1 MVNINLKT
9 PFTVHIYQQQ
19 IVMEGKVRNEPHSLD
34 AVSQAL
40 AHGLGFEFMQGRAEV
55 HYGTCGLSKNTTQK
69 QKARIT
75 AITSGSLAGGFLG
88 LVLDS
93 EL

>member
-1 MVNINLKT
+1 
-9 PFTVHIYQQQ
+9 
-19 IVMEGKVRNEPHSLD
+19 MEVKVRKEPHSLD

-40 AHGLGFEFMQGRAEV
+40 AHGLGLEFMQGRAEV

-75 AITSGSLAGGFLG
+75 AIRPAGGFLG